1 MRAILTT
8 TLALGLMAVVG
19 CSEPPPPPPPP
30 APPMTSPPEP
40 EKINA
45 ENADAAADALE
56 KEIAAD
62 PE

>member
-8 TLALGLMAVVG
+8 TLALGLMAIVA
-19 CSEPPPPPPPP
+19 CSDPPPPPP
-30 APPMTSPPEP
+30 AAPMATAPEP

-45 ENADAAADALE
+45 ENADAASDALE

-62 PE
+62 TE

>member
-8 TLALGLMAVVG
+8 TLALGLMAIVA
-19 CSEPPPPPPPP
+19 CSDPPPPPPPP
-30 APPMTSPPEP
+30 AEPMATAPEP

-45 ENADAAADALE
+45 ENADAASDALE

-62 PE
+62 AD